1 MTNYRDR
8 IVAREWAEEI
18 LVRELEHSFDEV
30 TTAEVIL
37 EVVKAP
43 TLADMTDRELEECT
57 FMQALDPFGERVVLL
72 HANERDN
79 TATLLKPNGKL
90 SVYSLETVTPL
101 FHLPRL
107 EWPSTIDEGER

>member
-18 LVRELEHSFDEV
+18 LVRELEHSVEEV

-37 EVVKAP
+37 KVVKAP

-57 FMQALDPFGERVVLL
+57 FMQALDPFGERVIILHTKKDNLATVLKS
-72 HANERDN
+72 
-79 TATLLKPNGKL
+79 TGKL
-90 SVYSLETVTPL
+90 TVFSPENVTPL
-101 FHLPRL
+101 FHLPKL

>member
-8 IVAREWAEEI
+8 IVAREWAEEV
-18 LVRELEHSFDEV
+18 LLRELEHSLEEV

-57 FMQALDPFGERVVLL
+57 FMQALAFDERVVLL
-72 HANERDN
+72 HTKKDN
-79 TATLLKPNGKL
+79 LATVLKSNGKL
-90 SVYSLETVTPL
+90 SVYSLENVTPL
-101 FHLPRL
+101 FHLPKL
-107 EWPSTIDEGER
+107 EWPSIIDEGER